1 MFMSACNSM
10 RLVLALLLTLAG
22 CAVGPDFVRPQPPPD
37 QHYERDAD
45 PAATIAAEGVAQR
58 FAPGKAVEAEWWRL
72 FNAPKIDA
80 IIAAATA
87 ANPTL
92 EAAQAS
98 LRQSQYSLRAGYGV
112 FFPSLDA
119 DLGAARQRYTPLK
132 VGQTAAPPYL
142 FSLFTL
148 SASINYAIDVFGG
161 ERRTVEGLRA
171 AVDVQQDAAL
181 AAYLTLTSNVVNTV
195 IAKAAYSAELEAT
208 RQTVAVEREQV
219 KLAIVKSNAG
229 TAAYSSVLSIESQL
243 DALEAT
249 IPGLQQKITQAD
261 DLLATLVGRTPAEYQ
276 PPEIA
281 FTDLA
286 LPRDLP
292 VSLPSDLV
300 RQRPDILAAEANLHE
315 ASAAV
320 GVATAAL
327 LPSLTLN
334 ASYGANNTA
343 ANDLFV
349 QNARFWSLGAGITA
363 PLFEGG
369 TLWFRRKAAIAG
381 FDQSAAQYR
390 QTVLSAFAQ
399 VADTLR
405 ALEHDADALEAQDR
419 ALDAAAEALRL
430 VNDNYAAGL
439 ANYTDVLI
447 ADGQF
452 YQAKITDLEA
462 RAVRYQ
468 DTVALFAALGGG
480 WWSEAGETDKARP
493 AARLE

>member
-1 MFMSACNSM
+1 MFISAHSSI
-10 RLVLALLLTLAG
+10 RLAAALLLTLAG
-22 CAVGPDFVRPQPPPD
+22 CTVGPDFLRPEAPPEA
-37 QHYERDAD
+37 HYGKNGD
-45 PAATIAAEGVAQR
+45 PATTIAADSVAQR
-58 FAPGKAVEAEWWRL
+58 FAPGEAVAAEWWRL
-72 FNAPKIDA
+72 FNSPKIDA

-92 EAAQAS
+92 QAAQAS
-98 LRQSQYSLRAGYGV
+98 LRQSQYNLRAGYGV
-112 FFPSLDA
+112 FFPAVAA
-119 DLGAARQRYTPLK
+119 DLGAARQRYSPLK
-132 VGQTAAPPYL
+132 VGQDVPSSI
-142 FSLFTL
+142 FSLFTV
-148 SASINYAIDVFGG
+148 SASVSYAVDVFGG
-161 ERRTVEGLRA
+161 ERRAVEGLSA
-171 AVDVQQDAAL
+171 TVDAQQDAAL
-181 AAYLTLTSNVVNTV
+181 AAYLALSSNVVNTV

-208 RQTVAVEREQV
+208 RQIIDVEHEQV
-219 KLAIVKSNAG
+219 KLARDQADAG
-229 TAAYSSVLSIESQL
+229 TAPYSSVLSIESQL
-243 DALEAT
+243 DASEAT
-249 IPGLQQKITQAD
+249 IPGLEQKITQAD
-261 DLLATLVGRTPAEYQ
+261 DLLATLVGRTPAEFD

-281 FTDLA
+281 FSELA

-300 RQRPDILAAEANLHE
+300 RQRPDILAAEAGLHQ
-315 ASAAV
+315 ASAAI

-343 ANDLFV
+343 ANDLFAHD
-349 QNARFWSLGAGITA
+349 ARFWSLGADITA

-381 FDQSAAQYR
+381 FEQSAAQYR

-405 ALEHDADALEAQDR
+405 ALGHDAETLEAQDH
-419 ALDAAAEALRL
+419 ALDAAQEALRL
-430 VNDNYAAGL
+430 VNANYAAGL
-439 ANYTDVLI
+439 ANYTNVLI

-452 YQAKITDLEA
+452 HQAQIADLEA

-480 WWSEAGETDKARP
+480 WWNADAKSASVP
-493 AARLE
+493 